1 MPSRKKKPVGKKPK
15 VTLSSLLA
23 KKRKKGDNIA
33 TMKVKPFKKKGKK
46 KKVTSSSIT
55 NHKQI
60 LNEMNEFIYSLAEP
74 YTRESFLASLNTYK
88 SQLATNKKVNNRI
101 KFPLMRE
108 LEKMEDILSNLQ
120 DEKLIEWI
128 TNYQREKSNP
138 NNHQN
143 RIVYD
148 DFGVEIGVKV
158 QDVQQAL
165 RNLTQSSLE
174 TDTKNLIEAG
184 LYMLPM
190 IEEYQGVDMATDE
203 NLLKK
208 MKDLLLNVRDSIGN
222 EAKKEMVNFLT
233 TNPEKFIDVILW
245 ISENLGG
252 DDEEVWE
259 FVEKLIPFTTV
270 KTLPSLYN
278 PSGKRVKTSYR
289 WIDNEGQ
296 QKSTDIYSSVRIR
309 RMNFSVSLK
318 SLISELARAENLNR
332 LLLLTDD
339 SLKKIQDS
347 TEDILNEA
355 RIPLEQ
361 AKAIVD
367 LNSRST
373 LFRDIVM
380 FKQLTKG
387 FSNKPH
393 GEVEVELH
401 SNIARQL
408 DSINF
413 DHDTIIS
420 DKATITVV
428 RITDVED
435 EDKVYAAFVAA
446 PGREPQSTG
455 VRTGQDVGK
464 RHDRGIGVDTHGRII
479 RKMNLLQYAWIPSS
493 VAELEEIPMHEMYN
507 QEKKDMMESIVRAIR
522 GYMGTV
528 LHKFLWQP
536 SNNNSYFVRV
546 FREHYV
552 QTFVEEFVNQAIT
565 SSQTIGDVLNKVA
578 EFTIFFHMDPVPENR
593 KNLFIIT
600 NITGSLNGRESGE
613 YFRTSVL
620 NRRLTPQSI
629 LENPIENKLPI
640 IFHATNNVDEMRDVL
655 NSGIQKEKQDIIIS
669 IFMILDP
676 MKVQDLRGGFQED
689 EHIRAWASKS
699 HLAIAPVIG
708 DKWNSFGVVLPD
720 KGVATATTSKKVI
733 THRSCNNK
741 NENSVLYIETV
752 VDPTTN
758 QGVKN
763 VYCFDLLKLYEK
775 LMKNN
780 TKNHYSGIEFR
791 DDFIRDIR
799 TSMTDGVKK
808 LEDSNNM
815 VNVEKQKA
823 SSITAI
829 QQWFRNIQD
838 KKPVKWDTNSRW
850 AINFLL
856 NIPDVQSEIERLEEI
871 EKTANETVY
880 EKEMKIVSDMIT
892 KEELRAAA
900 LEKQAAE
907 FKNKNDGKLD
917 DIEEDEDLNDEEEDL
932 NIDEGEEDSETWKD
946 EEEIE
951 SDSDSDNDEE
961 ELDIIEEDNSD
972 EEELDII
979 EEDNS
984 DEESSTDFS
993 MSKNN
998 TCHHCKKQC
1007 KNGVKTVIDNN
1018 GITHVDVCIPCF
1030 EHVTL

>member
-1 MPSRKKKPVGKKPK
+1 MTSRKKKPVGKKPK
-15 VTLSSLLA
+15 VTLTSLLS

-108 LEKMEDILSNLQ
+108 LGEMEDILSNLQ
-120 DEKLIEWI
+120 DEKLAEWI
-128 TNYQREKSNP
+128 TNYQLEKSNP
-138 NNHQN
+138 NNHAN
-143 RIVYD
+143 RIVYND
-148 DFGVEIGVKV
+148 SGVEIGTKV
-158 QDVQQAL
+158 QDVHQAL

-184 LYMLPM
+184 MYMLPM
-190 IEEYQGVDMATDE
+190 IEEYKGVDMTTDE
-203 NLLKK
+203 NLLKT

-222 EAKKEMVNFLT
+222 EAKKEMINFLT

-259 FVEKLIPFTTV
+259 FVEQLIPFTVV

-278 PSGKRVKTSYR
+278 PSDKRVKTSYR
-289 WIDNEGQ
+289 WIDNKGQ

-309 RMNFSVSLK
+309 QMNFSVSLQ

-332 LLLLTDD
+332 LHLLTDEAF
-339 SLKKIQDS
+339 KKKQDGI
-347 TEDILNEA
+347 EDILNDA

-367 LNSRST
+367 LNNQST

-408 DSINF
+408 DSINV

-428 RITDVED
+428 RITDD
-435 EDKVYAAFVAA
+435 EDDNKVYAAFVAA
-446 PGREPQSTG
+446 PGKEPQSTS
-455 VRTGQDVGK
+455 VRTGKDVGK
-464 RHDRGIGVDTHGRII
+464 RHERGIGVDTHGRII

-493 VAELEEIPMHEMYN
+493 VSELEEIPIHEMDN
-507 QEKKDMMESIVRAIR
+507 KEKKDIMDSIVRAIR
-522 GYMGTV
+522 GYMRMV

-536 SNNNSYFVRV
+536 SNNNRYFVRV

-578 EFTIFFHMDPVPENR
+578 EFTIFFHMDPVPEKR

-620 NRRLTPQSI
+620 NRRLTPHSI
-629 LENPIENKLPI
+629 LETPIENKLPI

-699 HLAIAPVIG
+699 HLMVDPETG
-708 DKWNSFGVVLPD
+708 DKLNPFSVILPD
-720 KGVATATTSKKVI
+720 KGITTHTTSKKVI
-733 THRSCNNK
+733 THYSCNNK

-758 QGVKN
+758 QEVKN

-780 TKNHYSGIEFR
+780 TKNHYSGVEFR

-799 TSMTDGVKK
+799 TSMTNGVKK

-838 KKPVKWDTNSRW
+838 KKPVKWTTNSRW

-856 NIPDVQSEIERLEEI
+856 NIPGVKSEIERMEEI
-871 EKTANETVY
+871 EKTRNETVY
-880 EKEMKIVSDMIT
+880 EKEMRIVADMIA
-892 KEELRAAA
+892 KEEIRTAA

-907 FKNKNDGKLD
+907 FKKSISGEDG
-917 DIEEDEDLNDEEEDL
+917 EDVEDVVEPDSGIDVGSEEEDL
-932 NIDEGEEDSETWKD
+932 DIDEGDDSETWQE

-951 SDSDSDNDEE
+951 SDSDRDDDI
-961 ELDIIEEDNSD
+961 ELDINTEDNSD
-972 EEELDII
+972 DEEE
-979 EEDNS
+979 
-984 DEESSTDFS
+984 DELPVTGA
-993 MSKNN
+993 K
-998 TCHHCKKQC
+998 TGAPKICHHCKKPC
-1007 KNGVKTVIDNN
+1007 NNGVKTVIDDST
-1018 GITHVDVCIPCF
+1018 GITHVDFCATCF
-1030 EHVTL
+1030 EDMSL

>member
-1 MPSRKKKPVGKKPK
+1 MPSRKKKSVGKKPK
-15 VTLSSLLA
+15 VTLASLLA

-108 LEKMEDILSNLQ
+108 LGEMEDILSNLQ
-120 DEKLIEWI
+120 DEKLAEWI
-128 TNYQREKSNP
+128 TNYQLEKSNP
-138 NNHQN
+138 NNHTN
-143 RIVYD
+143 RIVYND
-148 DFGVEIGVKV
+148 SGVEIGTKV
-158 QDVQQAL
+158 QDVHQAL

-184 LYMLPM
+184 LYMLPA

-208 MKDLLLNVRDSIGN
+208 IKELLLKVRESIGN
-222 EAKKEMVNFLT
+222 EAKKEMINFLT

-252 DDEEVWE
+252 DDEEVWG
-259 FVEKLIPFTTV
+259 FVEQLIPFTPVT
-270 KTLPSLYN
+270 TMQALYN
-278 PSGKRVKTSYR
+278 PLVKSAKTTYR
-289 WIDNEGQ
+289 WIDNKGQ
-296 QKSTDIYSSVRIR
+296 QKSTDIYSSVRNR
-309 RMNFSVSLK
+309 RMNFSVSLQ
-318 SLISELARAENLNR
+318 SLISELSRAENLNR
-332 LLLLTDD
+332 LSLLNDD
-339 SLKKIQDS
+339 AFKKIQDS
-347 TEDILNEA
+347 TEGILADA
-355 RIPLEQ
+355 RIPLDQ

-380 FKQLTKG
+380 LKQMTKG
-387 FSNKPH
+387 FSVKPH
-393 GEVEVELH
+393 GEADVELH
-401 SNIARQL
+401 ANIVKQL
-408 DSINF
+408 GSINF
-413 DHDTIIS
+413 DTGTIIT

-428 RITDVED
+428 KITDAK
-435 EDKVYAAFVAA
+435 DKKEVYSAFISA

-455 VRTGQDVGK
+455 IRTGQDVGK
-464 RHDRGIGVDTHGRII
+464 RQDRGIGVDTQGRII
-479 RKMNLLQYAWIPSS
+479 RKMNMLQYSWIPSS
-493 VAELEEIPMHEMYN
+493 VAELEELPIHERYN
-507 QEKKDMMESIVRAIR
+507 IEKKDIVENIVRAIK
-522 GYMGTV
+522 GYMKTV
-528 LHKFLWQP
+528 LRKFLWQS
-536 SNNNSYFVRV
+536 SNNDRYFVRV
-546 FREHYV
+546 FRENYG
-552 QTFVEEFVNQAIT
+552 QNFIREFVNQAIT

-578 EFTIFFHMDPVPENR
+578 EFTIFFHMDPIPENR

-620 NRRLTPQSI
+620 NRRLTPKSI
-629 LENPIENKLPI
+629 LATPIENKLPI
-640 IFHATNNVDEMRDVL
+640 IFHATNNADEMRDVL

-699 HLAIAPVIG
+699 HLMVDPETG
-708 DKWNSFGVVLPD
+708 DKLNPFSVILPD
-720 KGVATATTSKKVI
+720 KGIATPTTSKKVI
-733 THRSCNNK
+733 THYSCNNK

-758 QGVKN
+758 QEVKN

-780 TKNHYSGIEFR
+780 TKNHYSGVEFR

-799 TSMTDGVKK
+799 TSMTNGVKK

-823 SSITAI
+823 SSAAAI
-829 QQWFRNIQD
+829 QQWFRNIQE
-838 KKPVKWDTNSRW
+838 KKTVTWNTNSRW
-850 AINFLL
+850 AIDVLL
-856 NIPDVQSEIERLEEI
+856 TIPDVKGEIERLEEI
-871 EKTANETVY
+871 EKTRNETVY
-880 EKEMKIVSDMIT
+880 EKEMKIVADMIA
-892 KEELRAAA
+892 KEEIRTAA
-900 LEKQAAE
+900 LEKQAAD
-907 FKNKNDGKLD
+907 FKKSISGEDVED
-917 DIEEDEDLNDEEEDL
+917 MVEPDIDVYVDSDEEDL
-932 NIDEGEEDSETWKD
+932 DIDEGDDSETWQE

-951 SDSDSDNDEE
+951 SDRDDDI
-961 ELDIIEEDNSD
+961 ELDINEEDNSED
-972 EEELDII
+972 EEE
-979 EEDNS
+979 
-984 DEESSTDFS
+984 DELPVTGA
-993 MSKNN
+993 KPGAPKI
-998 TCHHCKKQC
+998 CHHCKKPC
-1007 KNGVKTVIDNN
+1007 NNGVKTVIDDST
-1018 GITHVDVCIPCF
+1018 GITHVDFCATCF
-1030 EHVTL
+1030 EDMSL

>member
-932 NIDEGEEDSETWKD
+932 NIDEGEDSETWKD